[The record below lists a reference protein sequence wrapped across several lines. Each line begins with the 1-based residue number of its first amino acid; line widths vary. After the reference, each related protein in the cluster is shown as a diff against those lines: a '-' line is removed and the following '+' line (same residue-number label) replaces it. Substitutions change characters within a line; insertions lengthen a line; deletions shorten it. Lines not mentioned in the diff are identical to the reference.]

1 MIVLR
6 HLGASSLRLL
16 GTAGFPR
23 NRFEA
28 VPSAARLGKAMS
40 ALRGDTVELH
50 DSPLAGLALSQ
61 PTLNALSRGHIT
73 EVGQVLVLSDE
84 DLLEIR
90 NFNEKCL
97 TELDGRLAER
107 NLKRG
112 Q

>member
-1 MIVLR
+1 
-6 HLGASSLRLL
+6 
-16 GTAGFPR
+16 
-23 NRFEA
+23 
-28 VPSAARLGKAMS
+28 MS
-40 ALRGDTVELH
+40 ALRGDTVEMH
-50 DSPLAGLALSQ
+50 DTPLAGLALS
-61 PTLNALSRGHIT
+61 PRTLNALWRGHIT

-84 DLLEIR
+84 ELLGIR